1 MNYEAL
7 AQCPLFAGIAAD
19 RLERAVTALSPRQAE
34 YERDQT
40 ILLQG
45 EAPRGLG
52 ILLSGAALIVKEDY
66 WGVRTVVAAL
76 APGDL
81 FAEAFCC
88 AGVAEMPVGVV
99 AAEKSRALFG
109 DPARLL
115 AGGAPD
121 REGRQ
126 ILDNLM
132 HILARKNLLLLQ
144 RLAVISRRTLRDKI
158 LTYLSYCAQEAE
170 ARSFRIPL
178 DRQGLADYLAADRSA
193 LSAEL
198 SRMQKEGLIVFR
210 KNSFELKKRFET
222 AEE

>member
-19 RLERAVTALSPRQAE
+19 RLERAVAALSPRQAE

-45 EAPRGLG
+45 ETPRGLG

-66 WGVRTVVAAL
+66 WGVRTVVAPL

-81 FAEAFCC
+81 FAEAFSC

-109 DPARLL
+109 D
-115 AGGAPD
+115 PD

-178 DRQGLADYLAADRSA
+178 DRQGLADYLATDRSA

-198 SRMQKEGLIVFR
+198 SRMQKEGLIAFR
-210 KNSFELKKRFET
+210 KNSFELKKRFEI
-222 AEE
+222 AEK